1 MKRPKKKF
9 GVLEI
14 TKYLIF
20 IVFAIWAFYYISELT
35 SKENLREAFNKVPW
49 WVCLGSIVGSFI
61 NLTLESLKWHK
72 LINTIQ
78 YSSLLTSSK
87 AVYSGAAV
95 NNILPF
101 KLGEYLGK
109 LYYVQADKRALS
121 VPLSFISSTI
131 QLFVNLILCIGPAM
145 YLLGL
150 QATQKLNFVNISIT
164 FVVIIIGLLVVQ
176 KSPKTKDWITKL
188 KENFKLLTI
197 KIIAQ
202 ITLFAILRFLSFL
215 LAYVFV
221 IYSLTDLDLAQIII
235 GICAIYF
242 MQSFAPGMVL
252 TDGPVRILLPLLVF
266 IPMGVPEAT
275 LIVAAIINYL
285 ASVILPSIFGVFFI
299 LLPKT

>member
-1 MKRPKKKF
+1 MIRPKKKF

-20 IVFAIWAFYYISELT
+20 IVFATWAFYYISELT
-35 SKENLREAFNKVPW
+35 SKDKLSEAFNNVPW
-49 WVCLGSIVGSFI
+49 WVYLGSILGSFI
-61 NLTLESLKWHK
+61 NWTWESLKWHK

-95 NNILPF
+95 NNILPY
-101 KLGEYLGK
+101 KIGEYLGK
-109 LYYVQADKRALS
+109 LYYVKADKRALS

-131 QLFVNLILCIGPAM
+131 QLLVNLTLCIGPAI

-150 QATQKLNFVNISIT
+150 QATQKLNFVNMAII
-164 FVVIIIGLLVVQ
+164 FIAIIIGIFLVQ
-176 KSPKTKDWITKL
+176 KSTKTKDWITKL

-197 KIIAQ
+197 NIIAQ
-202 ITLFAILRFLSFL
+202 ITLFATMRFLSFL
-215 LAYVFV
+215 LAYVFI
-221 IYSLTDLDLAQIII
+221 IYSLTDLNLTQIII

-252 TDGPVRILLPLLVF
+252 TDGPVRILLPIMVF
-266 IPMGVPEAT
+266 IPMGVPETT

-285 ASVILPSIFGVFFI
+285 ASVILPSLFGVFFI
-299 LLPKT
+299 LLRKT